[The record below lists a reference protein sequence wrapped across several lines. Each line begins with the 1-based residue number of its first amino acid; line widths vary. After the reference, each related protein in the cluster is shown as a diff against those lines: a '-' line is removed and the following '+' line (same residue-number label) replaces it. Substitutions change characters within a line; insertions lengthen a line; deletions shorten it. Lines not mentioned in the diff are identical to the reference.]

1 MQKLTIKINV
11 MSIFKKLFFVA
22 TLFAATF
29 AFSSCSDDEE
39 ENSISQTLEIGGTK
53 YQNAIGFY
61 HQMQGES
68 EINIDIDVKISEEN
82 EIHGFGYF
90 DESLIGKTVDLTTES
105 MFNISFNYLEEDPVY
120 HMNFTPQYK
129 SGTLTIKKVSDGIHI
144 LLNSVNADDRAFN
157 MDVLLVDEEE
167 YMKQLK

>member
-1 MQKLTIKINV
+1 

-29 AFSSCSDDEE
+29 AFSSCSDDKE

-53 YQNAIGFY
+53 YQNVLGLY
-61 HQMQGES
+61 HQFEGQS
-68 EINIDIDVKISEEN
+68 EINFDIDVNFGEDN
-82 EIHGFGYF
+82 NLHGWGYF
-90 DESLIGKTVDLTTES
+90 DERLFGKTVDLATDS
-105 MFNISFNYLEEDPVY
+105 LFNISFNYLFADPVY
-120 HMNFTPQYK
+120 GMNFTPEYK

-167 YMKQLK
+167 YMKQFK